1 MASAFGHFNCYYIN
15 RYVKWQSKCRNTY
28 IDVSIVFLRNAY
40 AHHSL
45 FMTFINENRH
55 FMKKLN
61 FWFVIM
67 SARSNK
73 TFCQEFISSIITLMK
88 WRNKKSFI
96 NVIKFNFIYVT
107 LHSWIVCIIVEMNRK
122 KNVYKYLS
130 ELRLDIENIM
140 LHATCCHQRQ
150 NVCLHFK
157 YQNSLSFNC
166 FLKYSDNIESN

>member
-73 TFCQEFISSIITLMK
+73 TFCQEFISSIITSMK

-122 KNVYKYLS
+122 KKRVQIFVWAAAWHRKYYAARDLLS
-130 ELRLDIENIM
+130 PTTKRLF
-140 LHATCCHQRQ
+140 A
-150 NVCLHFK
+150 F
-157 YQNSLSFNC
+157 
-166 FLKYSDNIESN
+166 